1 MNKSPIQ
8 QNYLLSTIVVI
19 ALFLF
24 SIPAFAQ
31 PIITDITPNTV
42 AQGQTINAVVR
53 GSGLNENISTIGI
66 AGGGVTA
73 IVLNTSSDG
82 SSLTIQLIASP
93 SSDTVQK
100 SFFIGTFDNQQAT
113 FPIQVI
119 PADAPTVDFMFPNN
133 GKPGETKFVQVVG
146 MGLTNISSVQTSN
159 NTDLIINSYR
169 YYPHGSILDL
179 SVSINPE
186 AVTPASHELYIETS
200 TGQQAKVY
208 FNVVSTSYNTT
219 DNSSYSDPFSPGI
232 FNIEFSPF
240 NKGQIILKGTMF
252 NPSIQNNIVTL
263 LENNN
268 GEVISRQINV
278 NYASDNE
285 LIIDLPENINTS
297 EISLAVSTDGKS
309 SNIKTIDLNT
319 LLDSSNTATDPQING
334 TVSPTLTTT
343 NNQYN
348 NNDLLA
354 IAPSNDLAVNS
365 TPDDIPEI
373 SVPIPDSLKDTSIPQ
388 NIQPLTQY
396 LFSDSNEI
404 LEERINE
411 ASLKDISD
419 PTKLIS
425 TIEENKNMKKQ
436 SDLIMIAL
444 EEAKK
449 DKDFQD
455 TLKKAEGLKSQV
467 DELEKL
473 LEEEKVKNKP
483 DRRKLTQYKQLLAS
497 ANAESKSQ
505 TFALLNNLLKY
516 KPQLKNQLIQKP
528 FDLAAIQPNIP
539 ENSVVLQYV
548 PTEEGLIIFVVDNK
562 NLKTRVNKSVSREI
576 LNVEV
581 KAFRQLLEKEIDKIA
596 QSGRSTP
603 ITTWK
608 RNKTKIY
615 KEEIL
620 PIKERSIFLYQA
632 LIEPVEKDIAGKDV
646 LAIIS
651 NGWLRYV
658 PFQALGKLTK
668 DGDVNFLISEKSIVY
683 LDSVLALSKNE
694 SNPISSM
701 ATVAVLANPD
711 GTLAGANKEAEI
723 ISKLFTMS
731 TTTLV
736 QQSFTK
742 DTINQL
748 SKKSDIIHLAT
759 HGYFDSLDFGA
770 SYLVTGKETNPK
782 NQKSTV
788 QKLQLKDIYDLNLKN
803 SKLIVLSGCD
813 TGKIGNLDD
822 EPDDIVGSL
831 ATAFRVAGAN
841 TILASLWKAHDDAT
855 KIIMENFYKNIK
867 NGVNKAEAL
876 RLAALQVKQ
885 DPKYG
890 HPLFWSLFNLIGD
903 WR

>member
-1 MNKSPIQ
+1 MKKIKKIFIIRNI
-8 QNYLLSTIVVI
+8 TISVI
-19 ALFLF
+19 VLF
-24 SIPAFAQ
+24 SFCLPSFAQ
-31 PIITDITPNTV
+31 PIITDITPSTI
-42 AQGQTINAVVR
+42 AQGQTINAIVK
-53 GSGLNENISTIGI
+53 GTGLNDNISTIGVT
-66 AGGGVTA
+66 GGGVTA
-73 IVLNTSSDG
+73 IVLNTSPDG
-82 SSLTIQLIASP
+82 TSLTIQLIASP
-93 SSDTVQK
+93 NTDIIQK
-100 SFFIGTFDNQQAT
+100 SFFIGTFDNKQAI

-119 PADAPTVDFMFPNN
+119 PADAPTVDFIFPNSSN
-133 GKPGETKFVQVVG
+133 PGETKFVQIVG
-146 MGLTNISSVQTSN
+146 MGLSNISSVQTSN
-159 NTDLIINSYR
+159 TTDLTINSYR

-179 SVSINPE
+179 SISINPE
-186 AVTPASHELYIETS
+186 AVTPATHELYIETA

-208 FNVVSTSYNTT
+208 FNVTNTTHNTTT
-219 DNSSYSDPFSPGI
+219 DNSSYYSDPFSPGI
-232 FNIEFSPF
+232 FDIEISPS
-240 NKGQIILKGTMF
+240 NKNQIVLKGTMF

-263 LENNN
+263 LENDN
-268 GEVISRQINV
+268 GTVISRQINV

-285 LIIDLPENINTS
+285 LIIDIPENINS
-297 EISLAVSTDGKS
+297 EISLAVSSDGKS
-309 SNIKTIDLNT
+309 SNIKTVDLNT
-319 LLDSSNTATDPQING
+319 LLNPTNTATDSQASSTF
-334 TVSPTLTTT
+334 TVT
-343 NNQYN
+343 NNQY
-348 NNDLLA
+348 D
-354 IAPSNDLAVNS
+354 SNDILASAQTNDQTTTS
-365 TPDDIPEI
+365 APDDIPEI
-373 SVPIPDSLKDTSIPQ
+373 PVQVPDSLKDTSIPQ
-388 NIQPLTQY
+388 NIQSLTQY
-396 LFSDSNEI
+396 LFSDSNDT
-404 LEERINE
+404 LEEKINE
-411 ASLKDISD
+411 VSLKEVTN

-425 TIEENKNMKKQ
+425 TIEENKNIKNQ

-449 DKDFQD
+449 DKDFQE
-455 TLKKAEGLKSQV
+455 TLKKANVLKSKV

-483 DRRKLTQYKQLLAS
+483 DKRKLSQYKQLLAS

-528 FDLAAIQPNIP
+528 FDLAAVQPNIP
-539 ENSVVLQYV
+539 DNSIVLQYV

-562 NLKTRVNKSVSREI
+562 NLKVRVNKSISREI
-576 LNVEV
+576 LNMEV
-581 KAFRQLLEKEIDKIA
+581 KAFRQLFEQEIEKIDK
-596 QSGRSTP
+596 SGRSTP

-620 PIKERSIFLYQA
+620 PIKERSIFLYNA
-632 LIEPVEKDIAGKDV
+632 LIKPVEKDIAEKDI
-646 LAIIS
+646 LAIIT

-668 DGDVNFLISEKSIVY
+668 DGDVDFLISEKSIVY
-683 LDSVLALSKNE
+683 LDSVLALSKNK
-694 SNPISSM
+694 SNTIS
-701 ATVAVLANPD
+701 ATTSVAILANPD
-711 GTLAGANKEAEI
+711 GTLPGANKEAEI
-723 ISKLFTMS
+723 ISKLFSMS
-731 TTTLV
+731 STLV
-736 QQSFTK
+736 QQSFNK

-759 HGYFDSLDFGA
+759 HGYFDSMDFGA
-770 SYLVTGKETNPK
+770 SYLVTGKTINTNNNK
-782 NQKSTV
+782 TTIK
-788 QKLQLKDIYDLNLKN
+788 KLQLKDIYDLNLKN

-867 NGVNKAEAL
+867 DGINKADAL